1 MMIGFNIENELH
13 EDNEESKHHPDI
25 RLKESRVAPYKQ
37 EDNKED
43 EQHSK

>member
-1 MMIGFNIENELH
+1 MMIGFNMENELH

-37 EDNKED
+37 ED